1 MAGIN
6 WRNEKRRL
14 SDLVKWDSN
23 PRRSTREQRA
33 RIGESVETFGQVLPI
48 IVGPDNEVY
57 DGHQRIQTLTESL
70 NDAQDIIVEVRVSD
84 RPLTESERRELAIKL
99 HTAKGAFDIDR
110 IIGWNDDELIQD
122 LASISDELS
131 QELESIESL
140 IPAEELPAMREVT
153 EPKPVRDSVV
163 FLPVNV
169 ADVDFF
175 ERLIREAGGTNRR
188 ESVRII
194 FEHAERQ
201 FKDQNEN
208 GDTAKGFE
216 PVDASEDL
224 RNERGFISDLE
235 ASLLPSQNRSGN

>member
-70 NDAQDIIVEVRVSD
+70 NDGQDIIVEVRVSD

-140 IPAEELPAMREVT
+140 IPAEELPSIREVG
-153 EPKPVRDSVV
+153 EPKYERASVF
-163 FLPVNV
+163 FLPVAV
-169 ADVDFF
+169 TDVEFF
-175 ERLIREAGGTNRR
+175 ERVIRETGGSNRR
-188 ESVRII
+188 ESVRIV

-201 FKDQNEN
+201 LKNLDE
-208 GDTAKGFE
+208 DRDKAKGFE
-216 PVDASEDL
+216 SIDAADDM
-224 RNERGFISDLE
+224 RDERGFISDLE
-235 ASLLPSQNRSGN
+235 ASLLSSQNRSGN